1 MMFECGDP
9 ASTPFPQVE
18 FEHLIPDAK
27 GNWIN
32 QADND
37 FEDLLP
43 LCSKETK
50 AAKTPNKERALF
62 KLYSNGVNTARDKW
76 VYDKSSIG
84 LDKKVRYFL
93 QRYSAQHLSR
103 PFDPSIKWSEALKL
117 RLGQGKSETFDEQ
130 QIVVANYRPF
140 CRRFF
145 YASPLLIERFGA
157 ASEIYNA
164 GNYAI
169 AVLGATANKPFAAL
183 MVQTYT
189 DWHFLGDTGLLPLYR
204 YDESGNRVDNITD
217 WGVRQFEKRYGKQAG
232 ISRESIFHYVYA
244 VLHNP
249 AYREKY
255 ALNLKRELPRIPF
268 YDDFAQWAA
277 WGRELLAL
285 HIGFETV
292 EPAPLQ
298 RTDLPGIAAPKA
310 KLKAD
315 PAAGRIL
322 IDEAT
327 TLADIP
333 PAAWRYR
340 LGNRSALEWVL
351 DQYKES
357 APRDPTIREKFKT
370 YRFADYKEKVIDLL
384 GRVCAVSVETQG
396 IIEKM
401 NAYPPQG
408 ETADEHNG

>member
-1 MMFECGDP
+1 M
-9 ASTPFPQVE
+9 
-18 FEHLIPDAK
+18 
-27 GNWIN
+27 
-32 QADND
+32 
-37 FEDLLP
+37 
-43 LCSKETK
+43 
-50 AAKTPNKERALF
+50 
-62 KLYSNGVNTARDKW
+62 
-76 VYDKSSIG
+76 
-84 LDKKVRYFL
+84 
-93 QRYSAQHLSR
+93 
-103 PFDPSIKWSEALKL
+103 
-117 RLGQGKSETFDEQ
+117 
-130 QIVVANYRPF
+130 
-140 CRRFF
+140 
-145 YASPLLIERFGA
+145 
-157 ASEIYNA
+157 
-164 GNYAI
+164 
-169 AVLGATANKPFAAL
+169 
-183 MVQTYT
+183 
-189 DWHFLGDTGLLPLYR
+189 PLYR
-204 YDESGNRVDNITD
+204 YDESSNRVDNITD
-217 WGVRQFEKRYGKQAG
+217 WGVGQFEKRYGKQAG
-232 ISRESIFHYVYA
+232 VNRESIFHYVYA

-292 EPAPLQ
+292 EPAPL
-298 RTDLPGIAAPKA
+298 RRSDLPGIAAPKA
-310 KLKAD
+310 RLKAD

-357 APRDPTIREKFKT
+357 APRDPTIREKFNT

>member
-1 MMFECGDP
+1 V
-9 ASTPFPQVE
+9 ST
-18 FEHLIPDAK
+18 
-27 GNWIN
+27 
-32 QADND
+32 
-37 FEDLLP
+37 
-43 LCSKETK
+43 
-50 AAKTPNKERALF
+50 
-62 KLYSNGVNTARDKW
+62 
-76 VYDKSSIG
+76 
-84 LDKKVRYFL
+84 
-93 QRYSAQHLSR
+93 
-103 PFDPSIKWSEALKL
+103 
-117 RLGQGKSETFDEQ
+117 
-130 QIVVANYRPF
+130 
-140 CRRFF
+140 
-145 YASPLLIERFGA
+145 
-157 ASEIYNA
+157 
-164 GNYAI
+164 
-169 AVLGATANKPFAAL
+169 
-183 MVQTYT
+183 
-189 DWHFLGDTGLLPLYR
+189 
-204 YDESGNRVDNITD
+204 
-217 WGVRQFEKRYGKQAG
+217 FEKRYGKQAG
-232 ISRESIFHYVYA
+232 VDRESIFHYVYA

-277 WGRELLAL
+277 WGKELLAL

-298 RTDLPGIAAPKA
+298 RIDLPGIAAPKA

-333 PAAWRYR
+333 PAAWQYR

-357 APRDPTIREKFKT
+357 TPRDPTIREKFNT

-401 NAYPPQG
+401 NTYPPQG